1 MIEEQEA
8 KVKEKAFEFNAPY
21 RSVYRELFCTD
32 LSNSSLLA
40 ADQEEE
46 VEMFELETTQD
57 RFRPQFLAKFKNSFQ
72 KLKIKLL

>member
-1 MIEEQEA
+1 LSSMLHTDRYIE
-8 KVKEKAFEFNAPY
+8 
-21 RSVYRELFCTD
+21 
-32 LSNSSLLA
+32 NSFVQTCLILRLLA

-72 KLKIKLL
+72 RLKIKLL

>member
-32 LSNSSLLA
+32 LSNSSA
-40 ADQEEE
+40 SGS
-46 VEMFELETTQD
+46 
-57 RFRPQFLAKFKNSFQ
+57 RPRRRSRDVRTRNHSRSVQASVSSQ
-72 KLKIKLL
+72 V